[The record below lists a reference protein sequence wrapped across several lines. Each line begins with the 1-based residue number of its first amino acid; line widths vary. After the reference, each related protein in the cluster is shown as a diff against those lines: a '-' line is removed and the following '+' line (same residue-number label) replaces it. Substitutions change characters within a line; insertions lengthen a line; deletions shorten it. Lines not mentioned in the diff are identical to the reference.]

1 MFSEEER
8 EKRLPVDHAML
19 VEEHES
25 RCDLC
30 SIEPGTRLVKFSG
43 PLNLE
48 HEVSTVYIFH
58 DEKEAILEGEKKVLF
73 KLNQGSI

>member
-1 MFSEEER
+1 
-8 EKRLPVDHAML
+8 ML

-25 RCDLC
+25 RRDLC
-30 SIEPGTRLVKFSG
+30 SIETGTRLVEFSG

-58 DEKEAILEGEKKVLF
+58 DEKEAILEEEKKVLL
-73 KLNQGSI
+73 KSNQGSVPLGILQGQAKPYGR